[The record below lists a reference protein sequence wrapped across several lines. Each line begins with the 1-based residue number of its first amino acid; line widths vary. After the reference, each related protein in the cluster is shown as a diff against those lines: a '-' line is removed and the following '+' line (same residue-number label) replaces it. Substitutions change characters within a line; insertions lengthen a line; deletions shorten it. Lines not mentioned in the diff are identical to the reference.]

1 VGRTFVFGDNID
13 TDIIVPGCY
22 LSLSSPEELAGVC
35 MEGYQK
41 GFAARIKK
49 GDIFVAGSNFGC
61 GSSREH
67 APLSIKAAG
76 VDFVIAESFARIFY
90 RNAINVGLPIIEAK
104 EAARSIKDGDE
115 ITVDAEDGEIFNVT
129 KNERYKMR
137 PLPPFIMEIVKAGG
151 QVNYIKNKNR
161 QTRNSRQSSKS

>member
-1 VGRTFVFGDNID
+1 MGKTFVFGDNID

-22 LSLSSPEELAGVC
+22 LNLSKPEELAKIC

-41 GFAARIKK
+41 GFANQINK
-49 GDIFVAGSNFGC
+49 GDIFVAGCNFGC

-67 APLSIKAAG
+67 APVSIKAAG
-76 VDFVIAESFARIFY
+76 VEFVIAESFARIFY

-104 EAARSIKDGDE
+104 EAARSIKEGDE
-115 ITVDAEDGEIFNVT
+115 IKVDAEKGEIFNIT
-129 KNERYKMR
+129 RNERYKIK
-137 PLPPFIMEIVKAGG
+137 PLPPFIMEIVRAGG

-161 QTRNSRQSSKS
+161 QT